1 MTQDTELDQKFNKTV
16 DSFMEAA
23 VSKEK
28 ELSVPQ
34 VSSSFLYTSAC
45 YSARYFAIKSEKEK
59 ISLEEFV
66 REHVEFFE
74 SALRNG
80 IEYYTT
86 DDGDV

>member
-1 MTQDTELDQKFNKTV
+1 MTQDIELDQKFNETV
-16 DSFMEAA
+16 DSFMDAA
-23 VSKEK
+23 MSKEK

-45 YSARYFAIKSEKEK
+45 YSARYFAIKSEKEE
-59 ISLEEFV
+59 ISLEEFI

-74 SALRNG
+74 SVLRSG

-86 DDGDV
+86 EDNKV